1 MQALHEDEHK
11 DKKINISFQSWPLK
25 TNDNYII
32 STVSPF
38 CTSTLESKYIR
49 LPPFIQN
56 HQIATQKS
64 ERRSQL

>member
-11 DKKINISFQSWPLK
+11 DKKIYISFQSWPLK

-38 CTSTLESKYIR
+38 FTSTLEIK
-49 LPPFIQN
+49 
-56 HQIATQKS
+56 
-64 ERRSQL
+64 